1 MDKKKSIETLA
12 CNTTIINS
20 IKKNRNMESV
30 KKVYD
35 FLEDAKTF
43 YLATMDGDQ
52 PRVRPY
58 GAMLFFEGKI
68 YIMAFGKTNA
78 TRQIATN
85 NKAEICAFKGRTLR
99 IECNLVEDNRPEVGK
114 ALVDKMPVLKP
125 ALGENGE
132 NGVMYYLANAT
143 ANFFKMME
151 LDETIKF

>member
-1 MDKKKSIETLA
+1 
-12 CNTTIINS
+12 
-20 IKKNRNMESV
+20 MESV

-68 YIMAFGKTNA
+68 YIMAFGNTNA

>member
-1 MDKKKSIETLA
+1 MET
-12 CNTTIINS
+12 
-20 IKKNRNMESV
+20 V

-43 YLATMDGDQ
+43 YLATMEGDQ

-58 GAMLFFEGKI
+58 GAILFFEGKI

-78 TRQIATN
+78 TRQIAAN

-99 IECNLVEDNRPEVGK
+99 IECKLVEDNRPEVGK

-132 NGVMYYLANAT
+132 NGVMFYLKDAT

-151 LDETIKF
+151 LDETVAF